1 VNAQILR
8 LKRRRGSTC
17 GQTTKGIARKKTGMS
32 CMGKDTGILW
42 GGEYAP
48 QRHTPAREK
57 IDNKRDDGNICGLWR
72 I

>member
-1 VNAQILR
+1 
-8 LKRRRGSTC
+8 
-17 GQTTKGIARKKTGMS
+17 
-32 CMGKDTGILW
+32 MGKDTGILW